1 MVSTLDS
8 VIQKEDDQNKEK
20 GLTWILFIS
29 SWGCSILKPTCKQE
43 LFDFKLHEL
52 KCKQLLFSSVTCKDK
67 ANDS

>member
-1 MVSTLDS
+1 MVITLDS

-43 LFDFKLHEL
+43 PYLQEL

-67 ANDS
+67 VNDS